1 MAFALTGALI
11 AVLIHTSAALA
22 AQATPG
28 PYAGTTDQLCPQ
40 FAIEKE
46 LCGERERLPISLE
59 ATATRI
65 NSIKATVVETCEDGL
80 PPRLVEIELPRSY
93 RLKREGSDRASF
105 NLKLGAHPLPGN
117 EAEGFVRRQEARGEL
132 AALQKDPDD
141 PVGEAYCYAG
151 ISWQV
156 FPGKGTGA
164 TFPPLP
170 GGGEPAAPAVATSPP
185 PVGECL
191 AKALARPRVTRA
203 LKMIHPGIW
212 PDTGRPYEQA
222 VGGQFA
228 YEAVPAACAE
238 RYERSARGEL
248 EMLRGGH
255 WIRTYY
261 GATGWVGLDAGKA
274 PVRTG
279 GGHPDAPGRA
289 PEYNNCVDGRFH
301 EVRITILTSLTRP
314 ALNKNEGRRRWRF
327 PVAVHGS
334 CAAASRSEQ
343 RVHKLQEELFGSVF

>member
-1 MAFALTGALI
+1 MSALI
-11 AVLIHTSAALA
+11 AVLIQATVAFAAP
-22 AQATPG
+22 ATPG

-65 NSIKATVVETCEDGL
+65 ESIKATVVENCEDGL
-80 PPRLVEIELPRSY
+80 PSRLVEVELQHSY

-105 NLKLGAHPLPGN
+105 NVKLGAHPLPGN

-132 AALQKDPDD
+132 AALQKDPED
-141 PVGEAYCYAG
+141 PAREAYCYAG

-156 FPGKGTGA
+156 FPRKGPGPALPTLPELGESEAPGA
-164 TFPPLP
+164 PS
-170 GGGEPAAPAVATSPP
+170 SPP
-185 PVGECL
+185 PVQQCL
-191 AKALARPRVTRA
+191 ARALARPRVVRA
-203 LKMIHPGIW
+203 LKMTHSGIW
-212 PDTGRPYEQA
+212 PDTGHPYEQA

-228 YEAVPAACAE
+228 YEAVPAACSE

-248 EMLRGGH
+248 EMLRDGH

-261 GATGWVGLDAGKA
+261 GTTGWVGLDAGKA
-274 PVRTG
+274 PVHTG

-289 PEYNNCVDGRFH
+289 PEYNSCVGGRFH
-301 EVRITILTSLTRP
+301 RVRITILTSLTRP
-314 ALNKNEGRRRWRF
+314 ALNKIEGRRRWRF

-343 RVHKLQEELFGSVF
+343 RVHMLQEELFGSVF